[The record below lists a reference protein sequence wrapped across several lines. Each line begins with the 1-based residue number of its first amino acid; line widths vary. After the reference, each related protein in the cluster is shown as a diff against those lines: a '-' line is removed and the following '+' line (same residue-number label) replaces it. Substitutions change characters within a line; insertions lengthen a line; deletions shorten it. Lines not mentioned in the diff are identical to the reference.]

1 APPQH
6 AGSRGAPRLRRGV
19 PRAWGAWGAISGPP
33 TYIDR
38 DGRVWSNERPLLT
51 REQEPWRAMEA
62 VIATGGKQY
71 LVAPGQVIKIEKLE
85 GDKGAAVAFTSVLMV
100 SRDGEVI
107 VGPDRLKSAKVSG
120 EVLAQGRGRKVEIV
134 KFKRRKNYRRHR
146 GHRQSA
152 TTVRITTIEV

>member
-1 APPQH
+1 
-6 AGSRGAPRLRRGV
+6 
-19 PRAWGAWGAISGPP
+19 
-33 TYIDR
+33 
-38 DGRVWSNERPLLT
+38 
-51 REQEPWRAMEA
+51 MEA

-71 LVAPGQVIKIEKLE
+71 LVAPGQVISVEKVQ
-85 GDKGAAVAFTSVLMV
+85 GDKGAAVAFTTVLMV

-107 VGPDRLKSAKVSG
+107 VGPDRLKSAKVSA

-146 GHRQSA
+146 GHRQAA